1 MFVFNLYSNIEY
13 NIEMMQKIK
22 NNIFKT
28 EIFLYNKIEFI
39 ILTHVIVIILFK
51 FVLFI
56 QIHEFKSKLP
66 LNISNTRIFE

>member
-51 FVLFI
+51 FVFFI